1 MSDERMTE
9 YDYAPA
15 AGRGPEQTVV
25 HTNAAGLIEGSVAPA
40 YVARPNEGAE
50 HPVILVV
57 SEAFGLHEHIRN
69 VARRVAHEGYFAVA
83 PDLMVRQGDPRS
95 FADIGELVNKLLLPI
110 PDEQAMTDLD
120 STLAWA
126 VSQGGDGG
134 RIGITGFCSTPPPR

>member
-1 MSDERMTE
+1 M
-9 YDYAPA
+9 
-15 AGRGPEQTVV
+15 
-25 HTNAAGLIEGSVAPA
+25 
-40 YVARPNEGAE
+40 
-50 HPVILVV
+50 V